1 MERGVRLG
9 ARLFS
14 LGFITRRPLE
24 RVVTHPATTDVRSSV
39 TTFCVEW

>member
-1 MERGVRLG
+1 MKRVVRLG

-14 LGFITRRPLE
+14 FEFITRRSLE
-24 RVVTHPATTDVRSSV
+24 RAIAYPDLVDMYSSV